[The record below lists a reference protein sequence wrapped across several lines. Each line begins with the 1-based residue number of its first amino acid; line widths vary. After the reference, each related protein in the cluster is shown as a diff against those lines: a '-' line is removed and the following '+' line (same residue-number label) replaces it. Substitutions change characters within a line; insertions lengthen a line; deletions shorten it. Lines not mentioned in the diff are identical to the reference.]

1 MSNDMKSWALAYG
14 RMRWRVF
21 PLHTIVDGACSC
33 GKADCTSPGKHP
45 RTKAGFK
52 DASDDAADIERW
64 WRSWPDSNIGLATG
78 SGLVVIDVDGPTGAQ
93 ELKALVEANERL
105 PPTLAAET
113 GRGLHL
119 IFKSDADS
127 PEVRSS
133 ARGNVHVRGEGG
145 YIVATP
151 SQHVIG
157 KKYKWLNTLPVSPLP
172 NWLRQWTQGYE
183 INRKQ
188 PLNAFNLGPL
198 PAHLLNRN
206 QIDIS
211 STVSEALRSVWT
223 PSEEARITS
232 ALSAIPANSHD
243 SWVAVGMS
251 LKDLDWQRSDGT
263 EIGFDLWVRW
273 SETCPDKFS
282 LGVCEARW
290 NSFRRTGRTIGTV
303 YHLAQQHGWNGGAP
317 SPFAPSGQNENN
329 APSTEHPSQPEQL
342 NGHAGPVQALPA
354 AFLSPPSGAI
364 FFPDR
369 TEEGHPKATY
379 TNAIVAV
386 EALGI
391 ACEHDLFHNRMLVAG
406 EPLAQWNNIE
416 LTDNIVMVIR
426 SLIRHRYG
434 FDPNKQNTSDAC
446 QFLCLKNQ
454 FDPVLDYLDEL
465 QWDGTPRLDAWLVRY
480 MGAADTEFNRAV
492 GRLSLIA
499 AVRRARHPGTKF
511 DQIVVLEGPEEGKGK
526 SSAVR
531 ILAGPENFS
540 DQKILGVDDR
550 MQQELLEGVWL
561 YEISELSGMNKAEV
575 EHVKAFAS
583 RDEDRARPAYG
594 RFRVNVK
601 RRTIFFASTNR
612 SDYLISDTGNR
623 RFWPVLTGHIDL
635 VGLQRDRDQLWA
647 EAAVREAKGESHLLP
662 EKLWKAA
669 GEQQTNR
676 MATDV
681 WSEAIIN
688 YLNLKN
694 VTDVSIIDVLCDNQF
709 LQLRPSE
716 LGQREQN
723 RAASILR
730 GLDFLRYQKRLPDG
744 KRVWRYRKSD
754 VRQTGLQ
761 E

>member
-1 MSNDMKSWALAYG
+1 MSNDMKSWALAYAKIG
-14 RMRWRVF
+14 WPVF
-21 PLHTIVDGACSC
+21 PVTGY
-33 GKADCTSPGKHP
+33 KTP
-45 RTKAGFK
+45 FK
-52 DASDDAADIERW
+52 NSHGHLDATTD
-64 WRSWPDSNIGLATG
+64 P
-78 SGLVVIDVDGPTGAQ
+78 VVIEAWWTERSSANLALACGEIVVFDADGPTALRRLLAIAQANGGMPRTAVAQTSRGAHFYFR
-93 ELKALVEANERL
+93 A
-105 PPTLAAET
+105 PAE
-113 GRGLHL
+113 
-119 IFKSDADS
+119 
-127 PEVRSS
+127 
-133 ARGNVHVRGEGG
+133 VHVRTRNEPRSKSGDDGIDIKAHGG
-145 YIVATP
+145 WVVLPP
-151 SQHVIG
+151 SVSAKSRFQ
-157 KKYKWLNTLPVSPLP
+157 YKWLSPLP
-172 NWLRQWTQGYE
+172 IAEMPMWL
-183 INRKQ
+183 
-188 PLNAFNLGPL
+188 L
-198 PAHLLNRN
+198 
-206 QIDIS
+206 
-211 STVSEALRSVWT
+211 EALEPPDRLLETHFKHLGDIPEHLKRLQTHDVTKSIET
-223 PSEEARITS
+223 NLRTEYSSAEHARLVS
-232 ALSAIPANSHD
+232 ALTAIPISCGYD
-243 SWVAVGMS
+243 DFLKIGMA
-251 LKDLDWQRSDGT
+251 LKELEWDRSDGT
-263 EIGFDLWVRW
+263 SIAFDIWNGW
-273 SETCPDKFS
+273 CAQSEHHN
-282 LGVCEARW
+282 EAGLESKW
-290 NSFRRTGRTIGTV
+290 NSFKRSGVTV
-303 YHLAQQHGWNGGAP
+303 ASIYHMAQQYDWNGGAP
-317 SPFAPSGQNENN
+317 SPVSSAPPKG
-329 APSTEHPSQPEQL
+329 TESLQPQL
-342 NGHAGPVQALPA
+342 NGHASAAQALPA

-391 ACEHDLFHNRMLVAG
+391 ACKHDLFHNRMLVAG

-465 QWDGTPRLDAWLVRY
+465 QWDGTPRLDTWLARY

-526 SSAVR
+526 SSAVA

-550 MQQELLEGVWL
+550 MQQELTEGVWL

-583 RDEDRARPAYG
+583 RNTDRARPAYG
-594 RFRVNVK
+594 RFRVDIK
-601 RRTIFFASTNR
+601 RRLIFFATTNR
-612 SDYLISDTGNR
+612 TDYLISDTGNR

-647 EAAVREAKGESHLLP
+647 EAATRETKGESHLLP

-669 GEQQTNR
+669 GEQQAGR
-676 MATDV
+676 MTADV
-681 WSEAIIN
+681 WSEAIVN

-754 VRQTGLQ
+754 VRSSAP

>member
-1 MSNDMKSWALAYG
+1 MSDDMLDAALAYG
-14 RMRWRVF
+14 RMGWRVF

-33 GKADCTSPGKHP
+33 DKANCTSPGKHP

-52 DASDDAADIERW
+52 DASDDATDIERW
-64 WRSWPDSNIGLATG
+64 WRRWPNSNIGIATG
-78 SGLVVIDVDGPTGAQ
+78 SGLVVIDVDGFAGAQ

-119 IFKSDADS
+119 VFKSTPDG

-145 YIVATP
+145 YIVAAP
-151 SQHVIG
+151 SRHING
-157 KKYKWLNTLPVSPLP
+157 KNYRWANVLAVSVLPD
-172 NWLRQWTQGYE
+172 WLRQWTQGYE
-183 INRKQ
+183 ISKK
-188 PLNAFNLGPL
+188 ATSSFDLGPL
-198 PAHLLNRN
+198 PAHLQHKN
-206 QIDIS
+206 QPD
-211 STVSEALRSVWT
+211 
-223 PSEEARITS
+223 ITS
-232 ALSAIPANSHD
+232 HVENSLKQAWSAVEQARLISALGSVPANSHD
-243 SWVAVGMS
+243 SWVQIGMALQS
-251 LKDLDWQRSDGT
+251 LEWQRADGSD
-263 EIGFDLWVRW
+263 IGFEIWVGW

-282 LGVCEARW
+282 LSVCEDRW
-290 NSFRRTGRTIGTV
+290 RSFGRRSGVTV
-303 YHLAQQHGWNGGAP
+303 ASIYHMAQQHGWSGGAP
-317 SPFAPSGQNENN
+317 NPLAQSSSAPIAPNVQAPFPGMNGVHSG
-329 APSTEHPSQPEQL
+329 PM
-342 NGHAGPVQALPA
+342 ALPA
-354 AFLSPPSGAI
+354 AFGGLKPI
-364 FFPDR
+364 VFPDR

-465 QWDGTPRLDAWLVRY
+465 QWDGTPRLNTWLTRY
-480 MGAADTEFNRAV
+480 LGAADTEFNRAV
-492 GRLSLIA
+492 SRLSLIA

-594 RFRVNVK
+594 RFRVNIK

-612 SDYLISDTGNR
+612 TDYLISDTGNR
-623 RFWPVLTGHIDL
+623 RFWPVATGHIDL
-635 VGLQRDRDQLWA
+635 VGLQCDRDQLWA
-647 EAAVREAKGESHLLP
+647 EAALREARGESHLLP
-662 EKLWKAA
+662 EKLWGAA
-669 GEQQTNR
+669 GEQQTSR
-676 MATDV
+676 MAADV
-681 WSEAIIN
+681 WSEAIVN

-694 VTDVSIIDVLCDNQF
+694 ATDVSIIDVLCDNQF

-730 GLDFLRYQKRLPDG
+730 GLDFLRYQRRLPDG
-744 KRVWRYRKSD
+744 KRVWRYRKSE
-754 VRQTGLQ
+754 VTQS
-761 E
+761 